1 MFIINNI
8 LKLYGSYKKTSFH
21 RPKMP
26 YFDHE
31 TRQFNHTHQ
40 QNSAVIPPKHGGH
53 MPKYLSF
60 ALTTLLSVNAFAQT
74 EWQNAEFEPETLFP
88 S

>member
-1 MFIINNI
+1 
-8 LKLYGSYKKTSFH
+8 
-21 RPKMP
+21 
-26 YFDHE
+26 
-31 TRQFNHTHQ
+31 
-40 QNSAVIPPKHGGH
+40 